1 MTQFKLTPLNQHREI
16 LPKHEIFMWKDE
28 VRDKLD
34 WLKKY
39 YKEKVSATVLPHL
52 GGPAGSVIYHLSSDS
67 PTRED
72 CLKMAADYWLRTY
85 KVSVDKMLPTIERI
99 D

>member
-1 MTQFKLTPLNQHREI
+1 MTPRELTPLNPHREI
-16 LPKHEIFMWKDE
+16 LPKHEIFMWKSE
-28 VRDKLD
+28 VRDRLEIF
-34 WLKKY
+34 KKY
-39 YKEKVSATVLPHL
+39 YKESVSATILLHL

-67 PTRED
+67 PTREE
-72 CLKMAADYWLRTY
+72 CLVMASGYWVDTY